1 MTELRIQVKNP
12 TGLHTR
18 PGTEFVR
25 IAKGFESNITVSKDG
40 KEANAKS
47 LVKVMKLG
55 ISQGSEILITAE
67 GSDEQEALQAL
78 ETYISQL
85 TE

>member
-1 MTELRIQVKNP
+1 MKELRMVVKNP

-18 PGTEFVR
+18 PGTEFVK
-25 IAKGFESNITVSKDG
+25 IAKGFESTITVTKDG
-40 KEANAKS
+40 KDANAKS

-55 ISQGSEILITAE
+55 ISQGSEILISAD
-67 GSDEQEALQAL
+67 GCDEEAAIQSL
-78 ETYISQL
+78 ESYITQL

>member
-1 MTELRIQVKNP
+1 MKEIKITVTNP

-25 IAKGFESNITVSKDG
+25 LAKKFESNIVIKKSDKVADG
-40 KEANAKS
+40 KS
-47 LVKVMKLG
+47 LVKVLKLG
-55 ISQGSEILITAE
+55 ISQGSEIVITTDGE
-67 GSDEQEALQAL
+67 DEEKALDTLCQ
-78 ETYISQL
+78 YIKNL

>member
-1 MTELRIQVKNP
+1 MKELRITVTNP

-55 ISQGSEILITAE
+55 ISQGSEILLVAD
-67 GSDEQEALQAL
+67 GSDEEAAIQAL

>member
-1 MTELRIQVKNP
+1 MKELRIKITNP

-55 ISQGSEILITAE
+55 ISQGSEILLVAE
-67 GSDEQEALQAL
+67 GSDEAAAIQAL